1 MYQEITPKTETFS
14 LKTGFH
20 DLTGTAGT
28 NTDKEALGNG
38 LEIFISKD
46 HRFGTDA
53 LLLAEFAAPRR
64 KDSVIDLG
72 TGCGIIPFL
81 LLRDFGVKAV
91 TAVDINAEAIELLK
105 QSVKANNIGS
115 IFPLCADLRALSS
128 EYNGE
133 FDVVTCNPPYKA
145 VGTGIV
151 SKTEAELL
159 ARHEVSCTQEDVCK
173 ASYKLLKSGGRLC
186 MINRTERLADV
197 ICAMRKNRIEPKRL
211 RMVAKD
217 ENTKPVLFLI
227 EGKKDAKPFTNI
239 ECTKYTNI

>member
-1 MYQEITPKTETFS
+1 MYTENADKAETFS
-14 LKTGFH
+14 LKT
-20 DLTGTAGT
+20 DT
-28 NTDKEALGNG
+28 EALGGG
-38 LEIFISKD
+38 LEIFISKN

-53 LLLAEFAAPRR
+53 LLLAQFAAPRR
-64 KDSVIDLG
+64 IDNVIDLG
-72 TGCGIIPFL
+72 TGCGIIPFI
-81 LLRDFGVKAV
+81 LLRDFGVSAV

-105 QSVKANNIGS
+105 LSVKANNIGT
-115 IFPLCADLRALSS
+115 IIPINADLRNLSS
-128 EYNGE
+128 DYNSK

-151 SKTEAELL
+151 NTDAAKLS

-211 RMVAKD
+211 RMIAKD

-227 EGKKDAKPFTNI
+227 EGKKDGKPFLNVENTI
-239 ECTKYTNI
+239 YTNK